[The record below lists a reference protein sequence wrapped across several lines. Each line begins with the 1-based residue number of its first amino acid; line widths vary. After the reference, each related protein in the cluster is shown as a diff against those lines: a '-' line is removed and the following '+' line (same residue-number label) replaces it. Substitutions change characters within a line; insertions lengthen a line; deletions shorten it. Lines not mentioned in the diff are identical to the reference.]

1 MFHPQSY
8 LATTELINRVLREA
22 FGEPKASLCNA
33 LITFS
38 FDLFH
43 GKNPE
48 FQPCDTAFHD
58 FDHTMQAT
66 AAVADLLAA
75 HRQKPVIATLK
86 QRDWELTIAA
96 AILHDTGYLKRRN
109 DVGGSGAKYSAIHV
123 GRSCFHAWDLL
134 PPFGFTH
141 DELRQIQNAICATAI
156 SVSMEEL
163 PFRDPREWL
172 IGALVATG
180 DMLGQ
185 MAAEDYPE
193 RLAGLYLEFREA
205 TVFSRL
211 QNAGFALHKNLLD
224 LLEGTE
230 KFYHGYVTR
239 MLDQEWKGVYRILDD
254 GHGHNRYIDRIRTN
268 ISRVNLMA
276 CSLASGSRE
285 VVARKFLFDQ

>member
-8 LATTELINRVLREA
+8 LATTELIHRVLREA
-22 FGEPKASLCNA
+22 FGETKASLCNGLVA
-33 LITFS
+33 FS

-58 FDHTMQAT
+58 FEHTMQAT

-75 HRQKPVIATLK
+75 HRQNPVITSLK
-86 QRDWELTIAA
+86 HRDWELAIAA
-96 AILHDTGYLKRRN
+96 AILHDTGYLKRR
-109 DVGGSGAKYSAIHV
+109 DDIGGSGAKYSAIHV

-163 PFRDPREWL
+163 PFRDSREWL

-211 QNAGFALHKNLLD
+211 QKAGFALHKNLLD

-230 KFYHGYVTR
+230 KFYNGYVTR

-254 GHGHNRYIDRIRTN
+254 RHGNNCYIDRIRSN
-268 ISRVNLMA
+268 ISRVNRMA
-276 CSLASGSRE
+276 FSLASGSRE
-285 VVARKFLFDQ
+285 MVSRKFVVD